1 MNSLIY
7 KDGLVLLLGRCWDG
21 MDFTLG
27 DIQMVWFLWHGRC
40 KDGLVYHLGR
50 RWYSL
55 VAIPWETYRW
65 FDLRVPWETLVQFV
79 FFPWETS
86 NPLGDVDVSQ
96 GGTTSPKENHTS
108 PKVNFP
114 WETYQTLSRF
124 YKDNCPLPLLCT
136 YIFASPTAVVIHQL
150 GLCCSLTAYPVR
162 SPSWRWVTLWPAHC
176 YVQILSRDWLRVP
189 PE

>member
-1 MNSLIY
+1 MVLFPWDMSGWFGFFTWEIQRSYGFVPWEMLRWY
-7 KDGLVLLLGRCWDG
+7 GFHLGRHKDGMV
-21 MDFTLG
+21 FTLG
-27 DIQMVWFLWHGRC
+27 DVDMIWCFYLGRC

-55 VAIPWETYRW
+55 VAIPWETYIW
-65 FDLRVPWETLVQFV
+65 FDLRVPWETLVLFD

-114 WETYQTLSRF
+114 WETYQTLSKF
-124 YKDNCPLPLLCT
+124 YKENQ
-136 YIFASPTAVVIHQL
+136 F
-150 GLCCSLTAYPVR
+150 YP
-162 SPSWRWVTLWPAHC
+162 
-176 YVQILSRDWLRVP
+176 
-189 PE
+189 